1 MPPPAAAPPSHRIAR
16 VERAYRNATRGFGL
30 AICLLGV
37 VMTVTALARGGG
49 PLAIGVLVGVA
60 FTLLGAGRLYL
71 ATRPDAP
78 PTRR

>member
-1 MPPPAAAPPSHRIAR
+1 MER
-16 VERAYRNATRGFGL
+16 VYRNTTRAFGL

-37 VMTVTALARGGG
+37 AMTVTALARGGG
-49 PLAIGVLVGVA
+49 PLAVGVLVGVA

-78 PTRR
+78 PPRR